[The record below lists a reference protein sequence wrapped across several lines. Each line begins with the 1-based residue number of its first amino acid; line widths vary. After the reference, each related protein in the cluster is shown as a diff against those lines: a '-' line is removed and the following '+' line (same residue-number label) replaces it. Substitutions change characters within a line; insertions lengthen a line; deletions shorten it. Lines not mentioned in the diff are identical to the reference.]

1 MAMRVSLRHI
11 GQIVVRLNEWI
22 NGLLAYPGITPQALM
37 RKKIYWIACV
47 TLIFGLMGMTMLTHL
62 MGLKILALYG
72 LVLLG
77 WYTLLVLS
85 FCLIKRNLDWLGL
98 LTSLFVILLN
108 FVFTLKLGGTLHS
121 GGIIFA
127 SLSALL
133 FTVIFQNIR
142 WSIITFLVFG
152 ASVLGIWAL
161 QPQLRVPPE
170 MTPAANQMVF
180 VLNIL
185 WISAFTIAFVVYFIY
200 QSIFYEKEETKRL
213 QELDDVKTKLYA
225 NITHEFRTPLTLI
238 LGMADQMEAAPKTWL
253 KEGAASIRRNSNH
266 LLHLV
271 NQMLDLS
278 KLESGALS
286 VHLIQSD
293 IVFYLKYL
301 LESFRSGAAGK
312 KLTLQFLSNKDHFLM
327 DYDAEKL
334 LHIVSNLLM
343 NALKFTP
350 EGGKITLSVTA
361 NEANKKLDIRV
372 KDTGVGISAEALPYI
387 FDRFFSDG
395 GDATPG
401 TGLGLTLTRELVK
414 LLGGSLDVQS
424 EQGKGAEF
432 RVQLPVWNNAP
443 LEETQLFDLVPNL
456 ETLPGDAL
464 PPPMHHKRLA
474 NLPLLLIVED
484 HQEVIHYLMS
494 LLGKA
499 YHIEFALNGASGLE
513 KALTIIP
520 DIIICDVMM
529 PVMDGFAL
537 LENLKKDQRT
547 SHIPVVMLTAKADVA
562 SRLSGLERGA
572 DAFIAKPFHQTE
584 LLVELKKLIGL
595 RKVLQARYSSTEPPP
610 PSTDKAVQQ
619 EDAFMQ
625 KVREVLEANVSDE
638 DFGIPQLCKALAM
651 SRAQLYRKF
660 DALTDLPVHQYM
672 RNLRLRKAKT
682 LLETTDLNVTEVAL
696 EVGFKNLSHFSRSF
710 SEEFGVSPSSMK
722 H

>member
-1 MAMRVSLRHI
+1 MPVSLRHP
-11 GQIVVRLNEWI
+11 GQFFAALNRWVD
-22 NGLLAYPGITPQALM
+22 GVLTYPGITPQALM
-37 RKKIYWIACV
+37 RKKIYWIACI
-47 TLIFGLMGMTMLTHL
+47 TLLFGLMGMTMLTRL
-62 MGLKILALYG
+62 MGLKILTLYG
-72 LVLLG
+72 LILLA
-77 WYTLLVLS
+77 WYTILILL

-108 FVFTLKLGGTLHS
+108 FIFTLKLGGILHS

-152 ASVLGIWAL
+152 ASVLGTWAL
-161 QPQLRVPPE
+161 QSLLQAPPE

-200 QSIFYEKEETKRL
+200 QRIFYEKEEARRL

-238 LGMADQMEAAPKTWL
+238 LGMTDQLEAAPETWL

-286 VHLIQSD
+286 VHLTQSD

-301 LESFRSGAAGK
+301 LESFKSGAAGK
-312 KLTLQFLSNKDHFLM
+312 KLTLQFLSNKDSFIM

-334 LHIVSNLLM
+334 FHIVSNLLM
-343 NALKFTP
+343 NALKFTAA
-350 EGGKITLSVTA
+350 GGKITLSVTA
-361 NEANKKLDIRV
+361 NETLKKLDILV
-372 KDTGVGISAEALPYI
+372 KDTGVGISAEALPHI
-387 FDRFFSDG
+387 FDRFFSEG
-395 GDATPG
+395 GEAAPG
-401 TGLGLTLTRELVK
+401 TGLGLTLTKELVK
-414 LLGGSLDVQS
+414 LLGGSINVQS
-424 EQGKGAEF
+424 EPGKGSEF
-432 RVQLPVWNNAP
+432 RVELPVRNNAP
-443 LEETQLFDLVPNL
+443 LETRFLDLMPNP
-456 ETLPGDAL
+456 ETLADNGFPA
-464 PPPMHHKRLA
+464 PIHHKRLA
-474 NLPLLLIVED
+474 HLPLLLIVED
-484 HQEVIHYLMS
+484 NQEVIHYLMR

-499 YHIEFALNGASGLE
+499 YQIEFALNGASGLE
-513 KALTIIP
+513 KALAIIP
-520 DIIICDVMM
+520 DIIVSDVMM
-529 PVMDGFAL
+529 PEMDGFAL

-547 SHIPVVMLTAKADVA
+547 SHIPIVMLTAKADVA
-562 SRLSGLERGA
+562 SRISGLERGA
-572 DAFIAKPFHQTE
+572 DAYIAKPFHQTE

-595 RKVLQARYSSTEPPP
+595 RKVLQARYSSTELPP
-610 PSTDKAVQQ
+610 PSPDKAVQQ

-625 KVREVLEANVSDE
+625 KVREVLEAHLSDE
-638 DFGIPQLCKALAM
+638 DFGIPQLCQALAM

-672 RNLRLRKAKT
+672 RNLRLRKAKI
-682 LLETTDLNVTEVAL
+682 LLETTHLNVTEVAL

-710 SEEFGVSPSSMK
+710 SEAFGVPPSGIK